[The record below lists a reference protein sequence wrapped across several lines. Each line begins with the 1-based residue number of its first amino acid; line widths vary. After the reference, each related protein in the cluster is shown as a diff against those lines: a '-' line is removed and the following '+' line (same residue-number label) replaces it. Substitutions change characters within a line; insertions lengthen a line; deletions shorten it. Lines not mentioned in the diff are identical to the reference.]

1 MRKTWHPI
9 LTLFGLY
16 YLSHFIFELVGKP
29 FTDPPLNTVED
40 LLREF
45 DGKLSDNFYW
55 GFEQAVEWQTHG
67 NPNKARAM
75 YEVLMDASQRYDS
88 DVCLGVQ
95 EFINY
100 NMRLLP

>member
-1 MRKTWHPI
+1 MKKIHSVLAFFI
-9 LTLFGLY
+9 LY

-40 LLREF
+40 LRREF
-45 DGKLSDNFYW
+45 DGKLSDNFYR
-55 GFEQAVEWQTHG
+55 GFEQAVKWQTHG
-67 NPNKARAM
+67 SPNKARAM
-75 YEVLMDASQRYDS
+75 YEVLMDASQRYSPELRAD
-88 DVCLGVQ
+88 VQ